1 MRPLCSP
8 GCCSDRSPRRRH
20 CAPRPGWT
28 WRDHQQPCSLIGS
41 GRARTKPFP
50 PSGSVTPLENAS
62 WLDPVGSPGAQH
74 GQRADRPAG
83 LRRRHRRRGRCAGRS
98 PAAAGMR
105 RAGAVNRSCRCVTG
119 TAGRPWGRRRSRVP
133 PARAIQEAAGM
144 FLRLVLNA
152 VARRQLLSSDIS
164 TAARPLPA
172 PARTGHKPVIDPV
185 TAALMLLS
193 ARRSGQYE
201 QRELVLHSG
210 GLPPGAGPGDAR
222 ADGSYWRIRVP
233 AAPVAGEASCC

>member
-1 MRPLCSP
+1 
-8 GCCSDRSPRRRH
+8 
-20 CAPRPGWT
+20 
-28 WRDHQQPCSLIGS
+28 
-41 GRARTKPFP
+41 
-50 PSGSVTPLENAS
+50 
-62 WLDPVGSPGAQH
+62 
-74 GQRADRPAG
+74 
-83 LRRRHRRRGRCAGRS
+83 
-98 PAAAGMR
+98 
-105 RAGAVNRSCRCVTG
+105 
-119 TAGRPWGRRRSRVP
+119 
-133 PARAIQEAAGM
+133 M

-233 AAPVAGEASCC
+233 AADGGHERLPADGQMMARWRT